1 MYRHEINVCD
11 LSSFQRFVRMCAART
26 GQLLNL
32 SSLASDCGIT
42 HNTASAWISV
52 LEASY
57 IIFLFRPHFSNF
69 NKRLIKAPKRH
80 SLQWTKKEL
89 ISIFN
94 SRKNLSSEAAQYSE
108 KSLSSKRFERIF
120 ADIVE
125 LLLKD
130 KAKLDMEVVT

>member
-57 IIFLFRPHFSNF
+57 IIFLLRPHFSNF
-69 NKRLIKAPKRH
+69 NKRLIKAPKLYFIDTGLAAWLLGVRH
-80 SLQWTKKEL
+80 SGPSGVVD
-89 ISIFN
+89 IC
-94 SRKNLSSEAAQYSE
+94 LSV
-108 KSLSSKRFERIF
+108 R
-120 ADIVE
+120 
-125 LLLKD
+125 
-130 KAKLDMEVVT
+130 